1 MLKSQELQIQ
11 MSQIRN
17 KLNTLQ
23 DTDEGVIEKRAE
35 LVGELTTAE
44 SEYQAAVA
52 TESSLAA
59 EAAHG
64 GQNELT
70 PLVELRGRVQV
81 SEYINAAVERRNID
95 GAASEYNKE
104 LGYSTAGS
112 HVPVELLADGM
123 PQVEDRVDA
132 VTTLDAGTISPRP
145 AGRFLDR
152 VMAGTHA
159 AFLGIQFDSVG
170 VGQPLHTIMTGGT
183 KAAMRAKSQ
192 EQDAVAAN
200 FKIETLAPK
209 RLTAR
214 YVWTVEDQAKLAGLE
229 AALRRDLALVMAEH
243 MDYTIIAGD
252 TDATGNDADIVGL
265 LGDAANVPATD
276 VDGANGGDVVTMS
289 SLLAVLAGKVDGYY
303 ARVPSDIAM
312 LISVGLNINLLST
325 FTNAQQTEL
334 KGDTIGRVG
343 YRRQVHEKLDGNA
356 AIADDDVIAL
366 GSRAR
371 HLNGVGVAAMW
382 PTVNLITDPYTG
394 ASKGEIALTAIGL
407 WDFRVLRTE
416 SFFKL
421 TANVK

>member
-1 MLKSQELQIQ
+1 MLKSQELQIK
-11 MSQIRN
+11 MSKIRN
-17 KLNTLQ
+17 ELNNLK
-23 DTDEGVIEKRAE
+23 DTDEGVIEKRSE
-35 LVGELTTAE
+35 LVENLTTAE

-52 TESSLAA
+52 TESSLAT
-59 EAAHG
+59 EAAQG
-64 GQNELT
+64 GQNSLT
-70 PLVELRGRVQV
+70 PLVELRSRVQV
-81 SEYINAAVERRNID
+81 SEYVRAAVERRNIA
-95 GAASEYNKE
+95 GAAHEYNSE
-104 LGYSTAGS
+104 LGHDVAGS
-112 HVPVELLADGM
+112 HVPVELLADGI
-123 PQVEDRVDA
+123 PEVEQRADA
-132 VTTLDAGTISPRP
+132 VTNLGADVVNRRP

-183 KAAMRAKSQ
+183 TAAMRAKNQ

-200 FKIETLAPK
+200 FTIETLSPK

-214 YVWTVEDQAKLAGLE
+214 YVWTLEDQAKLAGLE
-229 AALRRDLALVMAEH
+229 VALRRDLARVMAEH

-252 TDATGNDADIVGL
+252 DSATGNDADIAGL

-276 VDGANGGDVVTMS
+276 VVGTNADSVTMS
-289 SLLAVLAGKVDGYY
+289 SLLAALAGKVDGYY

-334 KGDTIGRVG
+334 KGDTISRVG
-343 YRRQVHEKLDGNA
+343 YRRQVHEKLDSNA
-356 AIADDDVIAL
+356 AIADDEVIAL

-371 HLNGVGVAAMW
+371 HLTGVGVAAMW
-382 PTVNLITDPYTG
+382 PTVSLITDPYSG
-394 ASKGEIALTAIGL
+394 ASRGQIALTAIGL
-407 WDFRVLRTE
+407 WDFKVLRAN

-421 TANVK
+421 TADLS

>member
-1 MLKSQELQIQ
+1 MLKSQELQIK

-17 KLNTLQ
+17 KLNTLE
-23 DTDEGVIEKRAE
+23 DGEGVIEKRAE

-59 EAAHG
+59 EAANG
-64 GQNELT
+64 GQNSMT
-70 PLVELRGRVQV
+70 PLVELRSRVMV
-81 SEYINAAVERRNID
+81 SEYINAAVERRNVD
-95 GAASEYNKE
+95 GAASEYNAE
-104 LGYSTAGS
+104 LGYPVAGS
-112 HVPVELLADGM
+112 HVPMELLADGI
-123 PQVEDRVDA
+123 PQVEDRQDA
-132 VTTLDAGTISPRP
+132 VTNLGAGIVSPRP

-170 VGQPLHTIMTGGT
+170 VGQPLHTVMTGGT
-183 KAAMRAKSQ
+183 TAAMRAKSQ
-192 EQDAVAAN
+192 EQDAVAAD
-200 FKIETLAPK
+200 FKIETLTPK
-209 RLTAR
+209 RLAAR

-252 TDATGNDADIVGL
+252 TSATGNDADIAGL
-265 LGDAANVPATD
+265 LGDAANVPPFD
-276 VDGANGGDVVTMS
+276 VDGDATDTVTMT
-289 SLLAVLAGKVDGYY
+289 SLLEVMAARIDGYY
-303 ARVPSDIAM
+303 ARVPEDIAM
-312 LISVGLNINLLST
+312 LTSVGLNINTLSK
-325 FTNAQQTEL
+325 FTNATQTEL
-334 KGDTIGRVG
+334 KGDTLRRVG
-343 YRRQVHEKLDGNA
+343 YRMQVHEKLDANA
-356 AIADDDVIAL
+356 VIADNDVIAL

-407 WDFRVLRTE
+407 WDFKVLRTN

-421 TANVK
+421 QANIK